1 MAVLS
6 MANAMVRVP
15 VFGRFLEL
23 LCFCAC
29 ARLVVQPDAWERY
42 GERTTRCFEFGAAG
56 QRADSRVEN
65 AVRAAA
71 PTTFRSGNAAEAK
84 PVLYLH
90 QLPEQ

>member
-1 MAVLS
+1 MRWYVCLFLS
-6 MANAMVRVP
+6 LFGPALFRVCD
-15 VFGRFLEL
+15 L
-23 LCFCAC
+23 
-29 ARLVVQPDAWERY
+29 LVVQTDAWERY
-42 GERTTRCFEFGAAG
+42 GERATRCFEFGAG
-56 QRADSRVEN
+56 RADSRVVN